1 MISWLKWLYPGLKVK
16 RWILLAL
23 LGLLLTLAGL
33 SVWDDAAI
41 LGFLLKTVVQLTYS
55 FWGSSFSWWLGLFL
69 VALGLIFVV
78 IGFREVMRSLFNTLL
93 PENADRLVEVIYQ
106 RRSLQKGPRVVA
118 IGGGTGLPTLLRG
131 LKSYTSNITAIVTV
145 ADDGGSSGRLRGELG
160 MLPPGDS
167 RNCLV
172 ALADTETLM
181 DEVLNYRFEQ
191 GEGLKGHSL
200 GNLILAGLT
209 QLTGNLDQAVQEL
222 SRVLAI
228 RGKVVPSTLDKVVL
242 CAQYADGT
250 IVKGESQ
257 IPGKKEPIKKVFLE
271 PEDCE
276 AHPEAVRAIKEA
288 DVVVLGPGSL
298 YTSIIPNLLVKGIVE
313 ALQETRAP
321 VLYICNIM
329 TQPGETDG
337 YSAEDHLQAILAYTG
352 GRIID
357 YMIVNSGTVPTPVL
371 KKYKEEGA
379 CPVLVNKRAVE
390 KLGVKLIGD
399 RLIHGRD
406 FARHD
411 PERLARLIIRQSF
424 WKRKKK
430 G

>member
-1 MISWLKWLYPGLKVK
+1 MNRWLKWLYPGLKIK

-23 LGLLLTLAGL
+23 LGLLLALAGL
-33 SVWDDAAI
+33 SVWDDAAL
-41 LGFLLKTVVQLTYS
+41 LGLLLKTVVQLTYS

-69 VALGLIFVV
+69 VALGLTFVV

-118 IGGGTGLPTLLRG
+118 IGGGTGLSTLLRG
-131 LKSYTSNITAIVTV
+131 LKAYTSNITAIVTV
-145 ADDGGSSGRLRGELG
+145 ADDGGSSGKLRGELG

-209 QLTGNLDQAVQEL
+209 QLTGNLDRAVQEL
-222 SRVLAI
+222 SKVLAI
-228 RGKVVPSTLDKVVL
+228 RGKVIPSTLDKAVL

-250 IVKGESQ
+250 VVKGESQ
-257 IPGKKEPIKKVFLE
+257 IPGKKKPIKRVFLE
-271 PEDCE
+271 PDHCQ
-276 AHPEAVRAIKEA
+276 AHPEAVRAIREA

-337 YSAEDHLQAILAYTG
+337 YTAVDHLQAILQYTG
-352 GRIID
+352 GRSID
-357 YMIVNSGTVPTPVL
+357 YMIVNTGTVPPHIL

-379 CPVLVNKRAVE
+379 SPVLVNKRAVE
-390 KLGVKLIGD
+390 KLGVELISGK
-399 RLIHGRD
+399 LIHGND
-406 FARHD
+406 LARHD
-411 PERLARLIIRQSF
+411 PEKLARLIIRQSF
-424 WKRKKK
+424 WKRKK
-430 G
+430 